1 MMGSKAYAKKA
12 PMSKIVTEDQNMI
25 LVNRPATSQPSPP
38 VILHATLPFGRYINT
53 PLMMSITA
61 APRNIH
67 SLLADNGTIQ
77 GNIEIIEVT
86 AAPPAKAATAAGS
99 AQHINVPVEVNR
111 ARKLDAFCF
120 QLWELGLVA
129 LIKTIN
135 LNLNYQCFQ

>member
-1 MMGSKAYAKKA
+1 
-12 PMSKIVTEDQNMI
+12 MI

-38 VILHATLPFGRYINT
+38 VMLHAILPFGRYINT
-53 PLMMSITA
+53 PLMMSMTA

-99 AQHINVPVEVNR
+99 AQHINVPVEVNS

-120 QLWELGLVA
+120 QFWEPDLGE
-129 LIKTIN
+129 LIRD
-135 LNLNYQCFQ
+135 F